1 MSSAEQAGVLRSS
14 ALMAAGTITSR
25 ATGLIRDM
33 ALVAA
38 IGFGT
43 LADTYSL
50 GNSLPNIIYI
60 LVAGGALNAVFIPQL
75 VRHMKNDA
83 DGGHGY
89 ANRLLRVVSVSTLV
103 LSVVAV
109 LAAPWIVRL
118 YATSEYS
125 AREFG
130 LAVAFARLCLPQILF
145 YGLYTMFSQVL
156 NARGHFGSPMFA
168 PIVNNVVVIGAC
180 LAFLWVAGDQ
190 VSVTT
195 ITDGEV
201 LWLGIMTTLGVAA
214 QALVLIPVLLR
225 SGFRF
230 AYVRGLRGFGLAHTG
245 RLALWTIGLVLVNQ
259 LGFMVVT
266 RLATL
271 ANVLASQAGAVAQ
284 GLTTYQK
291 AYLVFMLPHSVITI
305 SIMTALLPRM
315 SRAAA
320 GQDLPKV
327 AAYVSDGMRMVA
339 VLIIPAAVCLGVA
352 GPMVATVIFGFGA
365 GSGSAATYAGLVVI
379 AFAIGLLPFS
389 LFYVLL
395 RGWYSLEDTRTP
407 FYLTVLYNVLMV
419 GISLPLFYA
428 APVEFK
434 VLSLALGYSLA
445 YWGTLAAAW
454 FVLGRRLPAM
464 HTRRTLGV
472 LARLLLAGVFAA
484 VMGVGTNLALT
495 AVVSAVRGEAVAL
508 GFVGLPG
515 WAFLAAVICCAVAVA
530 TYALVARLLRVPDI
544 ADAWRMIA
552 NRIPGL
558 RSRTPSER

>member
-1 MSSAEQAGVLRSS
+1 MSEDRAGVLRSS

-75 VRHMKNDA
+75 VRHMKDDE

-89 ANRLLRVVSVSTLV
+89 ANRLLRVVALSTLA
-103 LSVVAV
+103 LTILAV
-109 LAAPWIVRL
+109 LAAPWIVEL

-125 AREFG
+125 AREFD
-130 LAVAFARLCLPQILF
+130 LAVAFARLCLPQIVF

-168 PIVNNVVVIGAC
+168 PIVNNLVVIAGSV
-180 LAFLWVAGDQ
+180 AFLWMAGDQ
-190 VSVTT
+190 VDVLT
-195 ITDGEV
+195 ITDGQV
-201 LWLGIMTTLGVAA
+201 AWLGIMTTLGVVL
-214 QALVLIPVLLR
+214 QALVLIPVLTR

-230 AYVRGLRGFGLAHTG
+230 AYVPGLRGFGLAHTG

-259 LGFMVVT
+259 IGFVVTT

-271 ANVLASQAGAVAQ
+271 ANVLATEADVVAQ

-320 GQDLPKV
+320 DHDYGKV
-327 AAYVSDGMRMVA
+327 SAYVGDGMRLVS
-339 VLIIPAAVCLGVA
+339 VLIIPAAVSLGVA
-352 GPMVATVIFGFGA
+352 GPMIATVIFGFGA
-365 GSGSAATYAGLVVI
+365 GSGAAATYAGVVVMT
-379 AFAIGLLPFS
+379 FALGLLPFS

-395 RGWYSLEDTRTP
+395 RGWYSLEDTKTP
-407 FYLTVLYNVLMV
+407 FFLTIVYNVIMV
-419 GISLPLFYA
+419 GLSLALFAA
-428 APVEFK
+428 APVGIK
-434 VLSLALGYSLA
+434 VASLALGYSLA
-445 YWGTLAAAW
+445 YWLTLGIAW
-454 FVLGRRLPAM
+454 FVLSRRLRGMAN
-464 HTRRTLGV
+464 RATLWV
-472 LARLLLAGVFAA
+472 IARLLLAGVLAAA
-484 VMGVGTNLALT
+484 VGFGVNLTFTRVIA
-495 AVVSAVRGEAVAL
+495 AGRPGVEL
-508 GFVGLPG
+508 GFSGMPG
-515 WAFLAAVICCAVAVA
+515 WALAAAIVTSAAAVGV
-530 TYALVARLLRVPDI
+530 YLLLAWLFRVNEVSQ
-544 ADAWRMIA
+544 AWRMVA
-552 NRIPGL
+552 TKIPGL
-558 RSRTPSER
+558 RGRTG

>member
-1 MSSAEQAGVLRSS
+1 MSEDRAGVLRSS

-75 VRHMKNDA
+75 VRHMKDDE

-89 ANRLLRVVSVSTLV
+89 ANRLLRVVALSTLA
-103 LSVVAV
+103 LTILAV
-109 LAAPWIVRL
+109 LAAPWIVEL

-125 AREFG
+125 AREFD
-130 LAVAFARLCLPQILF
+130 LAVAFARLCLPQIVF

-168 PIVNNVVVIGAC
+168 PIVNNLVVIAGSV
-180 LAFLWVAGDQ
+180 AFLWMAGDQ
-190 VSVTT
+190 VDVLT
-195 ITDGEV
+195 ITDGQV
-201 LWLGIMTTLGVAA
+201 AWLGIMTTLGVVL
-214 QALVLIPVLLR
+214 QALVLIPVLTR

-230 AYVRGLRGFGLAHTG
+230 AYVPGLRGFGLAHTG

-259 LGFMVVT
+259 IGFVVTT

-271 ANVLASQAGAVAQ
+271 ANVLATEADVVAQ

-320 GQDLPKV
+320 DHDYGKV
-327 AAYVSDGMRMVA
+327 SAYVGDGMRLVS
-339 VLIIPAAVCLGVA
+339 VLIIPAAVSLGVA
-352 GPMVATVIFGFGA
+352 GPMIATVIFGFGA
-365 GSGSAATYAGLVVI
+365 GSGAAATYAGVVVMT
-379 AFAIGLLPFS
+379 FALGLLPFS

-395 RGWYSLEDTRTP
+395 RGWYSLEDTKTP
-407 FYLTVLYNVLMV
+407 FFLTIVYNVIMV
-419 GISLPLFYA
+419 GLSLALFAA
-428 APVEFK
+428 APVGIK
-434 VLSLALGYSLA
+434 VASLALGYSLA
-445 YWGTLAAAW
+445 YWLTLGIAW
-454 FVLGRRLPAM
+454 FVLSRRLRGMAN
-464 HTRRTLGV
+464 RATLWV
-472 LARLLLAGVFAA
+472 IARLLLAGVLAAA
-484 VMGVGTNLALT
+484 VGFGVNLTFTRVIA
-495 AVVSAVRGEAVAL
+495 AGRPGVEL
-508 GFVGLPG
+508 GFSGMPG
-515 WAFLAAVICCAVAVA
+515 WALAAAIVTSAAAVGV
-530 TYALVARLLRVPDI
+530 YLLLAWLFRVNEVSQ
-544 ADAWRMIA
+544 AWRMVA
-552 NRIPGL
+552 TKIPGL
-558 RSRTPSER
+558 RGRSG

>member
-1 MSSAEQAGVLRSS
+1 MSEDRAGVLRSS

-75 VRHMKNDA
+75 VRHMKDDE

-89 ANRLLRVVSVSTLV
+89 ANRLLRVVALSTLA
-103 LSVVAV
+103 LTILAV
-109 LAAPWIVRL
+109 LAAPWIVEL

-125 AREFG
+125 AREFD
-130 LAVAFARLCLPQILF
+130 LAVAFARLCLPQIVF

-168 PIVNNVVVIGAC
+168 PIVNNLVVIAGSV
-180 LAFLWVAGDQ
+180 AFLWMAGDQ
-190 VSVTT
+190 VDVLT
-195 ITDGEV
+195 ITDGQV
-201 LWLGIMTTLGVAA
+201 AWLGIMTTLGVVL
-214 QALVLIPVLLR
+214 QALVLIPVLTR

-230 AYVRGLRGFGLAHTG
+230 AYVPGLRGFGLAHTG

-259 LGFMVVT
+259 IGFVVTT

-271 ANVLASQAGAVAQ
+271 ANVLATEADVVAQ

-320 GQDLPKV
+320 DHDYGKV
-327 AAYVSDGMRMVA
+327 SAYVGDGMRLVS
-339 VLIIPAAVCLGVA
+339 VLIIPAAVSLGVA
-352 GPMVATVIFGFGA
+352 GPMIATVIFGFGA
-365 GSGSAATYAGLVVI
+365 GSGAAATYAGVVVMT
-379 AFAIGLLPFS
+379 FALGLLPFS

-395 RGWYSLEDTRTP
+395 RGWYSLEDTKTP
-407 FYLTVLYNVLMV
+407 FFLTIVYNVIMV
-419 GISLPLFYA
+419 GLSLALFAA
-428 APVEFK
+428 APVGVK
-434 VLSLALGYSLA
+434 VASLALGYSLA
-445 YWGTLAAAW
+445 YWLTLGIAW
-454 FVLGRRLPAM
+454 FVLSRRLRGMAN
-464 HTRRTLGV
+464 RATLWV
-472 LARLLLAGVFAA
+472 IARLLLAGVLAAA
-484 VMGVGTNLALT
+484 VGFGVNLTFTRVIA
-495 AVVSAVRGEAVAL
+495 AGRPGVEL
-508 GFVGLPG
+508 GFSGMPG
-515 WAFLAAVICCAVAVA
+515 WALAAAIVTSAAAVGV
-530 TYALVARLLRVPDI
+530 YLLLAWLFRVNEVSQ
-544 ADAWRMIA
+544 AWRMVA
-552 NRIPGL
+552 TKIPGL
-558 RSRTPSER
+558 RGRSG

>member
-1 MSSAEQAGVLRSS
+1 MSEERGGVLRSS
-14 ALMAAGTITSR
+14 ALMAVGTITSR
-25 ATGLIRDM
+25 ATGLVRDM

-75 VRHMKNDA
+75 VRHMKDDP

-89 ANRLLRVVSVSTLV
+89 ANRLLRVVSLSTLV
-103 LSVVAV
+103 LTIAAV
-109 LAAPWIVRL
+109 LAAPWIVQL
-118 YATSEYS
+118 YATSQYS
-125 AREFG
+125 AREFD
-130 LAVAFARLCLPQILF
+130 LAVAFARLCLPQIVF

-168 PIVNNVVVIGAC
+168 PIVNNVVVIFAS

-190 VSVTT
+190 VDVLT
-195 ITDGEV
+195 ITDGQV
-201 LWLGIMTTLGVAA
+201 LWLGIMSTLGVAG

-230 AYVRGLRGFGLAHTG
+230 GYVKGLRGFGLAHTG

-259 LGFMVVT
+259 LGFIVVT

-271 ANVLASQAGAVAQ
+271 ANVLASEAQVVAQ

-320 GQDLPKV
+320 ERDMPKV
-327 AAYVSDGMRMVA
+327 GAYISDGLRLVS
-339 VLIIPAAVCLGVA
+339 VLIIPAAVSLGVA
-352 GPMVATVIFGFGA
+352 GPMIATVIFGFGA
-365 GSGSAATYAGLVVI
+365 GSGIAATYAGIVVM
-379 AFAIGLLPFS
+379 AFAVGLLPFS

-395 RGWYSLEDTRTP
+395 RGWYSVEDTKTP
-407 FYLTVLYNVLMV
+407 FFLTIVYNVLMV
-419 GISLPLFYA
+419 GISLPLFNA
-428 APVEFK
+428 APVESK
-434 VLSLALGYSLA
+434 VVALALGYSLA
-445 YWGTLAAAW
+445 YWLTFGIAW
-454 FVLGRRLPAM
+454 VVLSRRITGMPNRATM
-464 HTRRTLGV
+464 WIIM
-472 LARLLLAGVFAA
+472 RLLIAGVIAA
-484 VMGVGTNLALT
+484 GVGFATNLLFT
-495 AVVSAVRGEAVAL
+495 LLVSNLRNEIVPL

-515 WAFLAAVICCAVAVA
+515 WAFIASILCSAVAVA
-530 TYALVARLLRVPDI
+530 VYLVLAWALRVKEI
-544 ADAWRMIA
+544 SQALAMVA
-552 NRIPGL
+552 AKVPGL
-558 RSRTPSER
+558 RGRV

>member
-1 MSSAEQAGVLRSS
+1 MSEDRAGVLRSS

-75 VRHMKNDA
+75 VRHMKDDE

-89 ANRLLRVVSVSTLV
+89 ANRLLRVVALSTLA
-103 LSVVAV
+103 LTILAV
-109 LAAPWIVRL
+109 LAAPWIVEL

-125 AREFG
+125 AREFD
-130 LAVAFARLCLPQILF
+130 LAVAFARLCLPQIVF

-168 PIVNNVVVIGAC
+168 PIVNNLVVIAGSV
-180 LAFLWVAGDQ
+180 AFLWMAGDQ
-190 VSVTT
+190 VDVLT
-195 ITDGEV
+195 ITDGQV
-201 LWLGIMTTLGVAA
+201 AWLGIMTTLGVVL
-214 QALVLIPVLLR
+214 QALVLIPVLTR

-230 AYVRGLRGFGLAHTG
+230 AYVPGLRGFGLAHTG

-259 LGFMVVT
+259 IGFVVTT

-271 ANVLASQAGAVAQ
+271 ANVLATEADVVAQ

-320 GQDLPKV
+320 NHDYGKV
-327 AAYVSDGMRMVA
+327 SAYVGDGMRLVS
-339 VLIIPAAVCLGVA
+339 VLIIPAAVSLGVA
-352 GPMVATVIFGFGA
+352 GPMIATVIFGFGA
-365 GSGSAATYAGLVVI
+365 GSGAAATYAGVVVMT
-379 AFAIGLLPFS
+379 FALGLLPFS

-395 RGWYSLEDTRTP
+395 RGWYSLEDTKTP
-407 FYLTVLYNVLMV
+407 FFLTIVYNVIMV
-419 GISLPLFYA
+419 GLSLALFAA
-428 APVEFK
+428 APVGIK
-434 VLSLALGYSLA
+434 VASLALGYSLA
-445 YWGTLAAAW
+445 YWLTLGIAW
-454 FVLGRRLPAM
+454 FVLSRRLRGMAN
-464 HTRRTLGV
+464 RATLWV
-472 LARLLLAGVFAA
+472 IARLLLAGVLAAA
-484 VMGVGTNLALT
+484 VGFGVNLTFTRVIA
-495 AVVSAVRGEAVAL
+495 AGRPGVEL
-508 GFVGLPG
+508 GFSGMPG
-515 WAFLAAVICCAVAVA
+515 WALAAAIVTSAAAVGV
-530 TYALVARLLRVPDI
+530 YLLLAWLFRVNEVSQ
-544 ADAWRMIA
+544 AWRMVA
-552 NRIPGL
+552 TKIPGL
-558 RSRTPSER
+558 RGRSG

>member
-1 MSSAEQAGVLRSS
+1 MSEERSGVLRSS

-25 ATGLIRDM
+25 ATGLVRDM

-75 VRHMKNDA
+75 VRHMKDDS

-89 ANRLLRVVSVSTLV
+89 ANRLLRVVAVTTLV
-103 LSVVAV
+103 LTILAV
-109 LAAPWIVRL
+109 LAAPWIVHL
-118 YATSEYS
+118 YATNEYS
-125 AREFG
+125 AREFE
-130 LAVAFARLCLPQILF
+130 LADAFARLCLPQIVF

-168 PIVNNVVVIGAC
+168 PIVNNIVVIFAC

-190 VSVTT
+190 VDVVT
-195 ITDGEV
+195 ITDGQV

-230 AYVRGLRGFGLAHTG
+230 AYVKGLRGFGLAHTG

-259 LGFMVVT
+259 IGFIVVT

-271 ANVLASQAGAVAQ
+271 ANVLASEANVVAQ

-291 AYLVFMLPHSVITI
+291 AYLIFMLPHSVITI

-320 GQDLPKV
+320 EHDMQKV
-327 AAYVSDGMRMVA
+327 GAYVSDGMRLVS

-352 GPMVATVIFGFGA
+352 GPMIATVIFGFGA
-365 GSGSAATYAGLVVI
+365 GSGAAATYAGLVVM
-379 AFAIGLLPFS
+379 AFAVGLLPFS

-395 RGWYSLEDTRTP
+395 RGWYSLEDTKTP
-407 FYLTVLYNVLMV
+407 FFLTIVYNVLMV
-419 GISLPLFYA
+419 AISIPLFMA
-428 APVEFK
+428 VPVQTK
-434 VLSLALGYSLA
+434 VMSLAGGYSIAYWLTLAVAWTVLSRRLRTLHSRETL
-445 YWGTLAAAW
+445 WIILRLLAAGLVAAAAGFAVNLGFTQ
-454 FVLGRRLPAM
+454 FVAGRIDKP
-464 HTRRTLGV
+464 
-472 LARLLLAGVFAA
+472 
-484 VMGVGTNLALT
+484 
-495 AVVSAVRGEAVAL
+495 VAL
-508 GFVGLPG
+508 GFVGMPG
-515 WAFLAAVICCAVAVA
+515 WAFAAAIVCSVVAVVV
-530 TYALVARLLRVPDI
+530 YLVLARLFRVHEI
-544 ADAWRMIA
+544 SQAWQMVA
-552 NRIPGL
+552 SKIPGL
-558 RSRTPSER
+558 RSRVG